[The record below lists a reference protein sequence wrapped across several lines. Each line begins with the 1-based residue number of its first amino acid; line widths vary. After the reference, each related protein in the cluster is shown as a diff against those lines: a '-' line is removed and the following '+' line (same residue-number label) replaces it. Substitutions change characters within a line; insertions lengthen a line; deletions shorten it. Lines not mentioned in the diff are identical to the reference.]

1 MFLVVSLIAAYA
13 GAALAFARWRYRH
26 TRPYTEPLSC
36 WFPNDRY
43 GVHNHTSSCYWQYG
57 VIDSAGEAAFFAVLL
72 GLIWPLALASFGV
85 AWLVAG
91 ADRPLPEEVA
101 ARTKRL
107 ERELGIG
114 GDS

>member
-36 WFPNDRY
+36 TSGPDPY
-43 GVHNHTSSCYWQYG
+43 GYHRHHQFCYVQRG
-57 VIDSAGEAAFFAVLL
+57 VTTSAGEAALFAVLL
-72 GLIWPLALASFGV
+72 GAVWPATLACFGLAR
-85 AWLVAG
+85 LVTSAG
-91 ADRPLPEEVA
+91 RPLPEEVA

>member
-1 MFLVVSLIAAYA
+1 MFLVAACFAAYA
-13 GAALAFARWRYRH
+13 ATALAFARWRYRH

-43 GVHNHTSSCYWQYG
+43 GVHNHTSSCYWQHG
-57 VIDSAGEAAFFAVLL
+57 VIDSPGEAAFFAVLL
-72 GLIWPLALASFGV
+72 GLVWPLTLLGLGIV
-85 AWLVAG
+85 RLVTSG
-91 ADRPLPEEVA
+91 GRPLPEEVA